1 MHKRKSITSVL
12 KSCVEHEW
20 AIFVIYLN
28 LLYQVTTDAKSMMHT
43 CLIIH
48 RVHVKIEN
56 DYNIYVRKRQRITS
70 QSISFFCSTPDFVC
84 TEETWRQTCL
94 Y

>member
-1 MHKRKSITSVL
+1 MRGSVLPLLDVRFLTMHKRKSITSVL

-48 RVHVKIEN
+48 RVHVKIGN
-56 DYNIYVRKRQRITS
+56 DYYIYMSEKKQRITNTE
-70 QSISFFCSTPDFVC
+70 SIN
-84 TEETWRQTCL
+84 
-94 Y
+94 

>member
-1 MHKRKSITSVL
+1 MRGSVLPLLDVRFLTMHKRKSITSVL

-28 LLYQVTTDAKSMMHT
+28 LLYQVTTGAKSMMQT

-48 RVHVKIEN
+48 RVHVKIGN
-56 DYNIYVRKRQRITS
+56 DYYNMSEKKQRITN
-70 QSISFFCSTPDFVC
+70 
-84 TEETWRQTCL
+84 TESVN
-94 Y
+94 